1 MQSELVR
8 IFLRQYEAVE
18 CICFFFFV
26 HQFLMKADN
35 LRENNFPLLVES
47 SST

>member
-1 MQSELVR
+1 MKQWNIYVS
-8 IFLRQYEAVE
+8 
-18 CICFFFFV
+18 FFV

>member
-18 CICFFFFV
+18 YICFFFV

>member
-1 MQSELVR
+1 MKQWNVYVS
-8 IFLRQYEAVE
+8 
-18 CICFFFFV
+18 FFV

-35 LRENNFPLLVES
+35 LRENNVPLLVET